1 MKTTFAVGHCDRK
14 TRNLVLIQGQASPI
28 AGPFVLKVLV
38 TR

>member
-14 TRNLVLIQGQASPI
+14 TRNLVLIQAHAAPI
-28 AGPFVLKVLV
+28 AGPFVLKAVV